1 MTNIF
6 VYGTLQANEALQG
19 LIGRVPRKQPGK
31 DPAIL
36 EYTKDSTVN
45 EYIDIARAG

>member
-6 VYGTLQANEALQG
+6 VYGTLQADEALQG

-31 DPAIL
+31 DRAIL
-36 EYTKDSTVN
+36 GFETVN
-45 EYIDIARAG
+45 KKSM